1 MDIEL
6 IAKACLNLDLESRM
20 AICLVLC
27 FERQSSIIVR
37 GVLLWLRLMNLRRL
51 ELFYANEG
59 QHMTD

>member
-27 FERQSSIIVR
+27 FERQSSIIR
-37 GVLLWLRLMNLRRL
+37 GVLLLLRLMNLRRL